1 MRWSG
6 VAKTFVEGGGKQGV
20 KSPYEERGYLVLVGT
35 MITRRFPRFAVSALL
50 LAAVGCG
57 GDVGPEIRP
66 GFLTAS
72 LVSPNGSEGAALISI
87 VGVGL
92 GDVESAAG
100 RVFTFSLGD
109 TTRIL
114 LVLDT
119 PGDLRFR
126 ISVPDVDKPPVGT
139 VLQVA
144 DGENAIRPD
153 LSEYRVRFSQ

>member
-1 MRWSG
+1 M
-6 VAKTFVEGGGKQGV
+6 KDGG
-20 KSPYEERGYLVLVGT
+20 SRIRRH
-35 MITRRFPRFAVSALL
+35 MITRSFLRIAVSALL
-50 LAAVGCG
+50 LTAVGCG

-92 GDVESAAG
+92 GDVESAAA
-100 RVFTFSLGD
+100 RVFTFSLAD

-119 PGDLRFR
+119 PGDLSFR
-126 ISVPDVDKPPVGT
+126 ISVPDLDNPPLWT